1 MNMHDFSR
9 NRIFLRMSHT
19 QFFCTE
25 LVGVIFWYTTITN
38 SQILGE
44 KQSLWK
50 FNIWWW
56 NYRPKFW
63 LANFMFLFLFIN
75 AFFLY
80 FLFWH
85 KTHCIYFSIF
95 LFIKFN
101 AFFLWYLSA
110 KFYHIIMTYSLK
122 MDISK
127 FLIYTFQFYI
137 WGEFNSV
144 KRKKSK
150 ETKLWLKELNSV
162 SLPN

>member
-1 MNMHDFSR
+1 MYEFSQPNAVEYSWSWSNMAKALANFNSW
-9 NRIFLRMSHT
+9 ICMISVGIG
-19 QFFCTE
+19 FFCACLTHNFLHRIGWGHF
-25 LVGVIFWYTTITN
+25 LVHHNHN

-56 NYRPKFW
+56 NYRPRFW
-63 LANFMFLFLFIN
+63 PASFMFLFLFIN

-101 AFFLWYLSA
+101 AFFYDIYLQNSIILLW
-110 KFYHIIMTYSLK
+110 HIVLK
-122 MDISK
+122 WI
-127 FLIYTFQFYI
+127 FQ
-137 WGEFNSV
+137 NS
-144 KRKKSK
+144 
-150 ETKLWLKELNSV
+150 
-162 SLPN
+162 